1 MRGRH
6 VQRQPE
12 PVRNLLAPQL
22 RAVFFVVLV
31 PALAAAALTLVP
43 RHGRTHLQD
52 ISDRIGGELDPL
64 AARCR
69 GRPTDTIRPLL
80 AATARRA
87 LYTSLGEPGPSATA
101 AAISE
106 AALGPTAC
114 GPRAGE
120 PPLGQLTTAAIA
132 ALPRRGRGRDRSTGL
147 AAATGRGV
155 IWPVLLVLRR
165 GANGSADSRR
175 EPRPGPTRVP
185 SQAGVRPGSLRA
197 GFQSRAHDDW
207 VPVLAVG
214 LADQPRCRHPRRR
227 HGWTEARTSHSV
239 ARWCFRW

>member
-87 LYTSLGEPGPSATA
+87 FHASLGEPGPSGTA
-101 AAISE
+101 AAMSE
-106 AALGPTAC
+106 
-114 GPRAGE
+114 
-120 PPLGQLTTAAIA
+120 
-132 ALPRRGRGRDRSTGL
+132 GRPWSQGL
-147 AAATGRGV
+147 WT
-155 IWPVLLVLRR
+155 
-165 GANGSADSRR
+165 D
-175 EPRPGPTRVP
+175 
-185 SQAGVRPGSLRA
+185 
-197 GFQSRAHDDW
+197 
-207 VPVLAVG
+207 
-214 LADQPRCRHPRRR
+214 
-227 HGWTEARTSHSV
+227 GW
-239 ARWCFRW
+239 